1 MFAPTLSGRRC
12 AYSDGGRGGSPPTYQ
27 SITTLPELPLFIAS
41 KPEM

>member
-1 MFAPTLSGRRC
+1 MAFAIDASANTLPLSRIHVSR
-12 AYSDGGRGGSPPTYQ
+12 PYQ